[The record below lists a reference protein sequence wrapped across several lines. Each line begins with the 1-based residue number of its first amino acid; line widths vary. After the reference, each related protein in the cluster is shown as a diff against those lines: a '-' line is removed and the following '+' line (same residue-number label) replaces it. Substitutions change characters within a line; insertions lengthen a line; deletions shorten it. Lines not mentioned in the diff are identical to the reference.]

1 MPLMS
6 STGGRKSGP
15 NPVAEDFKAAG
26 KGNEAQAEQE
36 KAHPVEGAARSREIR
51 HDVVGVEDADEPDG
65 DVNQEIQC
73 HVAYVTSQP
82 PSRGPTTGPTRPGM
96 LMKLSTATSS
106 VRG

>member
-1 MPLMS
+1 MS
-6 STGGRKSGP
+6 PMGMLIRK
-15 NPVAEDFKAAG
+15 
-26 KGNEAQAEQE
+26 
-36 KAHPVEGAARSREIR
+36 
-51 HDVVGVEDADEPDG
+51 
-65 DVNQEIQC
+65 IQC